1 MGKEVRGVLEES
13 SLSGAGVGQYLAS
26 QRRLRD
32 ISLDELAELT
42 KIPRRSLERLEAGSF
57 DGTSDGF
64 VRGFV
69 RAVAASLGL
78 DPDEAVMRLM
88 DEPEE
93 LAPVARF
100 GLPARKWLA
109 RGLALL
115 GVGLGLAGLWL
126 LISLWLEPSPPS
138 LPADVILRRDPV
150 RSLAADV
157 EPEAA
162 PESAPAP
169 LRDTAP
175 VAP

>member
-69 RAVAASLGL
+69 RCVAASLGL

-93 LAPVARF
+93 LAPAARF
-100 GLPARKWLA
+100 GLPAPEQA
-109 RGLALL
+109 TPGRG
-115 GVGLGLAGLWL
+115 G
-126 LISLWLEPSPPS
+126 
-138 LPADVILRRDPV
+138 
-150 RSLAADV
+150 
-157 EPEAA
+157 
-162 PESAPAP
+162 SAPPAGFP
-169 LRDTAP
+169 RRTWSAAARRPSARVPRQRWVD
-175 VAP
+175 VAGAG